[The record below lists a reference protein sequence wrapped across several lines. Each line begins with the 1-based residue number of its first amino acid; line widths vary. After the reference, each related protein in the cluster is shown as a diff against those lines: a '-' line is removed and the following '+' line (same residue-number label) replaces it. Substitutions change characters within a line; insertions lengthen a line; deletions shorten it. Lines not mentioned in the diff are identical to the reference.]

1 MHLLQSKVEDDPLGV
16 SFHFDVAQE
25 LSEGIQLQL
34 DNGVQVMLLLIEL
47 GELFLY
53 SRVDLLHNTLDLK
66 VLLFNLKRVI
76 CFLYSLNNAG
86 ADL

>member
-1 MHLLQSKVEDDPLGV
+1 
-16 SFHFDVAQE
+16 
-25 LSEGIQLQL
+25 
-34 DNGVQVMLLLIEL
+34 MLLLIEL

-66 VLLFNLKRVI
+66 VLLFNLKRII